1 MPTTRASAVV
11 HYEYE
16 DVLFAVATLS
26 QEKVGALIALERE
39 TGLRTFVQ
47 SGVSLDAHLS
57 SDLLVSI
64 FQRASPLHDGAV
76 IVQRGKIAAAACF
89 LPLTTNPGLMSS
101 LGSRHRA
108 AIGITEESDCLTIAV
123 AEMTGRISVAAG
135 GGIELGVSLD
145 RMRLRLIQHF
155 GPVVPPPRGSPAF
168 AHDCRRRLPRRSA
181 ARRAGGLS
189 PNELRLGKP
198 PFRYELPATIC
209 GTPRCRIL
217 TVPIPPA
224 REEANWQRDPRRD
237 GPCRR
242 GRHGQALRLR
252 PFDWRRQATLLRWSD
267 LGRFRTPPCSQ
278 QWRVPTHG
286 RIPALAASCLCRV
299 PGRNTGGA
307 FERYLKSGSGRAFAR
322 RHFE

>member
-1 MPTTRASAVV
+1 METAVFDNLLQGGAPAVLVALAEILVLSYLFYLILLVFRGTRAVPVVLGIGMLAVFYYLSGYLGMGTLHWLLGALTPYVVILLIVIFQTEIRRTLRQFALAWMPTTRASTVV
-11 HYEYE
+11 RYEYE

-145 RMRLRLIQHF
+145 RLRLRLIQHF
-155 GPVVPPPRGSPAF
+155 GPVVPPPRARNLSEETADAGEAIGQLEETGPA
-168 AHDCRRRLPRRSA
+168 
-181 ARRAGGLS
+181 
-189 PNELRLGKP
+189 E
-198 PFRYELPATIC
+198 
-209 GTPRCRIL
+209 
-217 TVPIPPA
+217 V
-224 REEANWQRDPRRD
+224 
-237 GPCRR
+237 
-242 GRHGQALRLR
+242 
-252 PFDWRRQATLLRWSD
+252 SD
-267 LGRFRTPPCSQ
+267 R
-278 QWRVPTHG
+278 
-286 RIPALAASCLCRV
+286 
-299 PGRNTGGA
+299 
-307 FERYLKSGSGRAFAR
+307 
-322 RHFE
+322 